1 MKPATMMVLSLENK
15 LRAYLEQ
22 TSLGSPFM
30 ENRSVASILSDIM
43 AHQGG
48 FVKGRLSVLQY
59 PSPSSPSSSTLLPLD
74 PPPLSDDDAFSNV
87 VDSIV
92 RMVTDRINSSSPL
105 DFDSSTSS
113 SSDDDEEE
121 EDDYD
126 DNDGDDNDERIS
138 MIKNQIDDLQ
148 ITLNNLLLR
157 RNNNGNL
164 PQKES
169 KYLNK

>member
-59 PSPSSPSSSTLLPLD
+59 PSPSSPSSSTLLSLD
-74 PPPLSDDDAFSNV
+74 PPPLVDDDAFSNV

-92 RMVTDRINSSSPL
+92 RMVTDRINSNSPL

-113 SSDDDEEE
+113 SSDDEE
-121 EDDYD
+121 EDDDD

-138 MIKNQIDDLQ
+138 MIQNQIDELQ

-157 RNNNGNL
+157 RNNNSNL

-169 KYLNK
+169 KYLNE